1 MMAPLNLYKFGAPL
15 NEKPKLVKVLGHL
28 KRNPLT
34 GLYPKIPVGSSIV
47 EDLIGNKYI
56 VMDI

>member
-1 MMAPLNLYKFGAPL
+1 MRSPLNLYKFGKTS
-15 NEKPKLVKVLGHL
+15 EKPKLVKVLGHL

-34 GLYPKIPVGSSIV
+34 GLYPKIPVGSSIA